1 MESFFLN
8 ASPPAPFKKRHDRSC
23 GITHCR
29 MIFLILCLCPVLG
42 SSGCISS
49 FIYYP
54 ETEVRGTPADMGLP
68 FEWVSLQTADRQT
81 LSAWWV
87 PAKVARGTLLFCHGN
102 GGNLSSC
109 LDSIRIFNHLGLN
122 VFIFDYRGYGNSSG
136 RPTEQGTYRD
146 AEAAW
151 NYLVRFRKEDP
162 GKIVVCGRSL
172 GGAIAAWVSQ
182 ANTPGALILES
193 AFTSLRDA
201 ARDRVPSFAARFLVP
216 DQYRTLQY
224 LSNVRCPV
232 LVIHS
237 PEDEIIPFQHG
248 EALYAKSPAPK
259 EFAVIHGSHN
269 RGFLDSKPDYEN
281 ALNSFLSDYLDRK
294 NSR

>member
-81 LSAWWV
+81 LSAWRV
-87 PAKVARGTLLFCHGN
+87 PAGEARGTLLFCHGN
-102 GGNLSSC
+102 GGNISDC
-109 LDSIRIFNHLGLN
+109 LHSIRIFNRLGLN
-122 VFIFDYRGYGNSSG
+122 VFIFDYRGYGKSSG
-136 RPTEQGTYRD
+136 SPTEQGTYRD

-162 GKIVVCGRSL
+162 AKIVVFGRSL

-182 ANTPGALILES
+182 ANQPGALILES
-193 AFTSLRDA
+193 AFTSVREA
-201 ARDRVPSFAARFLVP
+201 ARDRVPAFLVKFLVP
-216 DQYRTLQY
+216 DVYRTLEY
-224 LSNVRCPV
+224 LSAVRCPV
-232 LVIHS
+232 LIIHS
-237 PEDEIIPFQHG
+237 REDEIVPFHHG
-248 EALYAKSPAPK
+248 EALYAKSAGPK

-269 RGFLDSKPDYEN
+269 RGFIDSESYYEAALD
-281 ALNSFLSDYLDRK
+281 SFLSEYLGRK
-294 NSR
+294 RPP